1 MKRLQIA
8 LIGIIG
14 AVMVFLCVVLGIF
27 LTREK
32 PSGAATGT
40 ILWCRKRS
48 SGQKTYSA

>member
-14 AVMVFLCVVLGIF
+14 AVMVFLCVILGIF

-32 PSGAATGT
+32 PSGAGH
-40 ILWCRKRS
+40 
-48 SGQKTYSA
+48 GN